1 MDKKP
6 IEFFEKK
13 NWSKQGCYDYLKKK
27 QFESAELT
35 LPYRDLNLTSG

>member
-27 QFESAELT
+27 N
-35 LPYRDLNLTSG
+35 NLSQPS